1 MLISGSVCA
10 QTPAVFPDQF
20 HPTDPLK
27 ARIGQLLFYDK
38 ISDLAKNYLSKNGDL
53 YFEIN
58 QYFVNPKNCI
68 EEFLFYGNKF
78 CFIK

>member
-38 ISDLAKNYLSKNGDL
+38 ILS
-53 YFEIN
+53 
-58 QYFVNPKNCI
+58 
-68 EEFLFYGNKF
+68 GNRNIS
-78 CFIK
+78 CGTCHH